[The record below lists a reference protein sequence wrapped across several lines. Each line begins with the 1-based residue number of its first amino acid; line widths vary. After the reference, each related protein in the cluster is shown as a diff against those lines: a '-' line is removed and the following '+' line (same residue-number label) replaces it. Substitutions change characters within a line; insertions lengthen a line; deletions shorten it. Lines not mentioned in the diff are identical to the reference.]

1 MIAEKKGKIKMN
13 MKMKKDYELLS
24 ILLGLQISDDLRLNS
39 LEDILQSPRAIHGI
53 GQKKQEKIYALKE
66 ILERLL
72 KLDKK
77 QKITINTPK
86 DIADILI
93 PQYRYAT
100 QENFI
105 IVLLNAKNNIISI
118 EDIFKGSIDTSIA
131 EPKEIFREA
140 LKYPTSAIIL
150 AHNHPSG
157 DTTPSIEDIY
167 VTKRIVEAGKILGIR
182 ILDHIIIGD
191 NNFFSLKQNGLIE
204 KSLDFHIKTLFY
216 HIYFLGGIC
225 IILKH

>member
-1 MIAEKKGKIKMN
+1 MN

-77 QKITINTPK
+77 QK
-86 DIADILI
+86 ADILI

-204 KSLDFHIKTLFY
+204 KES
-216 HIYFLGGIC
+216 
-225 IILKH
+225 

>member
-1 MIAEKKGKIKMN
+1 MN

-131 EPKEIFREA
+131 EPKEI
-140 LKYPTSAIIL
+140 P
-150 AHNHPSG
+150 N
-157 DTTPSIEDIY
+157 
-167 VTKRIVEAGKILGIR
+167 
-182 ILDHIIIGD
+182 
-191 NNFFSLKQNGLIE
+191 
-204 KSLDFHIKTLFY
+204 
-216 HIYFLGGIC
+216 IC
-225 IILKH
+225 YYISS

>member
-1 MIAEKKGKIKMN
+1 
-13 MKMKKDYELLS
+13 MKKDYELLS

-86 DIADILI
+86 DIEDILI

-204 KSLDFHIKTLFY
+204 KES
-216 HIYFLGGIC
+216 
-225 IILKH
+225 

>member
-1 MIAEKKGKIKMN
+1 
-13 MKMKKDYELLS
+13 MKKRTLN
-24 ILLGLQISDDLRLNS
+24 RLNDYFFKRLMGDDKRS
-39 LEDILQSPRAIHGI
+39 DLTLRFLNLILNRTEENEFRKIEFLNPEYNPLTKDGKLAILDIKASVDDKTFVNIELQVSR
-53 GQKKQEKIYALKE
+53 QNYM
-66 ILERLL
+66 
-72 KLDKK
+72 
-77 QKITINTPK
+77 PK
-86 DIADILI
+86 RSMFYIS
-93 PQYRYAT
+93 R

-204 KSLDFHIKTLFY
+204 KES
-216 HIYFLGGIC
+216 
-225 IILKH
+225 